1 MKEHEILRMI
11 MQNKLICPVSE
22 PEAYKW
28 LKDGEDNFNR
38 ISSHLKPFGVK
49 LVSMC
54 DGDVFAGLNTV
65 PSESDKK
72 AISKQFHDIYNNI
85 GPIIEM
91 LTCLASA
98 DEHNNALVMGDKLKQ
113 AELVLAA
120 NDNKHFESMLNQV
133 SEITGA
139 TKKPNDQQVEALLE
153 RLRKH
158 NIVIL
163 SNGAQKIYRVTGM
176 ISYISQIFEYI
187 TENIFDGADD
197 SNESE
202 IELQQGLGL

>member
-28 LKDGEDNFNR
+28 LKDSEDNFNR
-38 ISSHLKPFGVK
+38 ISNHLKPFGVK

-72 AISKQFHDIYNNI
+72 AISKQFHDIYNSI

-98 DEHNNALVMGDKLKQ
+98 DENNNALVMGDKLKQ

-158 NIVIL
+158 DIVIL
-163 SNGAQKIYRVTGM
+163 SNSAQKIYRVTGM

-187 TENIFDGADD
+187 TENLFDDFDEEA
-197 SNESE
+197 

>member
-22 PEAYKW
+22 PEAHKW
-28 LKDGEDNFNR
+28 LKDSKDNFTR
-38 ISSHLKPFGVK
+38 ISSHLQPFGVK

-54 DGDVFAGLNTV
+54 DGDVYAGLNIAPT
-65 PSESDKK
+65 ESDKK

-98 DEHNNALVMGDKLKQ
+98 DENNNALVMGDKLKH

-133 SEITGA
+133 SDITGA
-139 TKKPNDQQVEALLE
+139 SKKPNDQQVEALLE

-158 NIVIL
+158 DIVIL
-163 SNGAQKIYRVTGM
+163 SNSAQKIYRVTGM

-187 TENIFDGADD
+187 TENLSGNT
-197 SNESE
+197 NEEE
-202 IELQQGLGL
+202 IGPQQGLGL

>member
-1 MKEHEILRMI
+1 MKEHDILRMI

-28 LKDGEDNFNR
+28 LKDSEDNFNR
-38 ISSHLKPFGVK
+38 ISNHLKPFGVK

-85 GPIIEM
+85 GPIIEI

-98 DEHNNALVMGDKLKQ
+98 DENNNALVMGDKLKQ

-158 NIVIL
+158 DIVIL
-163 SNGAQKIYRVTGM
+163 SNSAQKIYRVTGM
-176 ISYISQIFEYI
+176 ISYISTIFEYI
-187 TENIFDGADD
+187 TENLFDDFD
-197 SNESE
+197 EEE

>member
-1 MKEHEILRMI
+1 MKEHELLRMI

-28 LKDGEDNFNR
+28 LKDSEDNFNR
-38 ISSHLKPFGVK
+38 ISNHLKPFGVK

-98 DEHNNALVMGDKLKQ
+98 DENNNALVMGDKLKQ

-133 SEITGA
+133 SEITGS

-158 NIVIL
+158 DIVIL
-163 SNGAQKIYRVTGM
+163 SNSAQKIYRVTGM

-187 TENIFDGADD
+187 TENLFDDFD
-197 SNESE
+197 EEE

>member
-1 MKEHEILRMI
+1 MKEHDILRMI

-28 LKDGEDNFNR
+28 LKDSEDNFNR
-38 ISSHLKPFGVK
+38 ISNHLKPFGVK
-49 LVSMC
+49 LISMC

-98 DEHNNALVMGDKLKQ
+98 DENNNALVMGDKLKQ

-120 NDNKHFESMLNQV
+120 NDNKHFESILNQV

-163 SNGAQKIYRVTGM
+163 SNSAQKIYRVTGM
-176 ISYISQIFEYI
+176 ISYISKIFEYI
-187 TENIFDGADD
+187 TENLFDDFDG
-197 SNESE
+197 EE

>member
-28 LKDGEDNFNR
+28 LKDSEDNFNR
-38 ISSHLKPFGVK
+38 ISNHLEPFGIK

-54 DGDVFAGLNTV
+54 DGDVYAGLNAV

-98 DEHNNALVMGDKLKQ
+98 DENNNALVMGDKLKQ

-158 NIVIL
+158 DIVIL
-163 SNGAQKIYRVTGM
+163 SNSAQKIYRVTGM

-187 TENIFDGADD
+187 TENLFDDFDEEA
-197 SNESE
+197 